1 MGAFVCLT
9 TKVPAHAS
17 PIMLAISLNL
27 DKSLITAVIVI
38 KIINHATKF
47 LPPFLRFIRC
57 WDAKYGRE
65 IYRIT
70 VGLGGSGSGP
80 ELCVWSLLSLRYSAD
95 ASFISL
101 VYGCMWFMGVCFILF
116 VAKALSYIA
125 DIE

>member
-1 MGAFVCLT
+1 
-9 TKVPAHAS
+9 
-17 PIMLAISLNL
+17 MLAISLNL

-38 KIINHATKF
+38 KIINYATKS
-47 LPPFLRFIRC
+47 LPPFLRFVRC

-95 ASFISL
+95 AF
-101 VYGCMWFMGVCFILF
+101 FFF
-116 VAKALSYIA
+116 LSP
-125 DIE
+125 